1 MIKNAVLI
9 LVMSVSVNCFAD
21 TFVDLQSGETFNG
34 YILQKKNAGKTQ
46 VAIEN
51 KSPQYLDLSRY
62 QITRNALG
70 RKNKVYTFS
79 ITNPIDLE
87 CEVDVFE
94 KSLVLAANQGPLL
107 ILINIDT
114 PGGKPDLVRRICAAI
129 MQANNCETAAFI
141 NGGKFGGGFS
151 TAAIVALACDKVY
164 MCQGTYIGAELPKS
178 DLFQNLD
185 QQQSADS
192 NQTVE
197 EFDPKWPGYCSAV
210 ADQKGRPALLA
221 RAMVDKNVDVFESIK
236 HGKHF
241 FVKPE
246 DVNNKDPN
254 QIVIRIWNKKGMLL
268 TLNAA
273 EAVKTGI
280 ADKLAAS
287 QDELLGDFEATKAAI
302 TKDTK
307 VAAARREFEK
317 IKRSL
322 DGILA
327 VIRDLEYRSANLKTQ
342 VDEIGKKIRGYIAA
356 RRESFGVVETGSY
369 WSGNPGVNLD
379 DWRNTIRARE
389 RLAGELLGVLDNQ
402 ILNYRK
408 AIMLTQK
415 QPDLRQTSESL
426 QRKIESAQATY
437 RDVLSRQ
444 QFFY

>member
-34 YILQKKNAGKTQ
+34 YVLQKKNAGKTQ
-46 VAIEN
+46 VALEN

-79 ITNPIDLE
+79 ITSPINLE
-87 CEVDVFE
+87 CEVDAFE
-94 KSLVLAANQGPLL
+94 KSFALAANQGPLL
-107 ILINIDT
+107 ILINIDA

-129 MQANNCETAAFI
+129 IQADNCETVAFI
-141 NGGKFGGGFS
+141 SGGKFGGGFS

-164 MCQGTYIGAELPKS
+164 MRQGTYIGAESPKS
-178 DLFQNLD
+178 DLLD
-185 QQQSADS
+185 QQQSPDS
-192 NQTVE
+192 NQAGE

-210 ADQKGRPALLA
+210 ASRKGRPALLA
-221 RAMVDKNVDVFESIK
+221 RAMMDKNVDVFESVK
-236 HGKHF
+236 QGKHLF
-241 FVKPE
+241 ITPE
-246 DVNNKDPN
+246 EVNNKDPN
-254 QIVIRIWNKKGMLL
+254 QIVIRIWSKKGMLL

-280 ADKLAAS
+280 ADKLTAS
-287 QDELLGDFEATKAAI
+287 QDELLKDFEATKATI
-302 TKDTK
+302 TRDTK

-322 DGILA
+322 DGVLA
-327 VIRDLEYRSANLKTQ
+327 VIRNLEERSTALDTQ
-342 VDEIGKKIRGYIAA
+342 VNEMEKKIRSYSAA
-356 RRESFGVVETGSY
+356 TRESFGVVGIDPY

-379 DWRNTIRARE
+379 DWKNTIRARE
-389 RLAGELLGVLDNQ
+389 RLVDELLGVLDNQ

-408 AIMLTQK
+408 AITLTQK

-426 QRKIESAQATY
+426 QRKCESAQATY
-437 RDVLSRQ
+437 RDLLSRQ
-444 QFFY
+444 QSFY